1 MPFKIV
7 VLIKQVPDT
16 KNITAKAM
24 NDDGTVNRSAL
35 PAIFNPED
43 LNALEMALQVR
54 ERHGGHVTVVSMG
67 PPSAAAAMRE
77 VLMRGA
83 DAVALLSDRA
93 FAVADTLATAYALS
107 CAIQRIGEPDLIFCG
122 RQAIDGDTAQVGPQ
136 LAGALDVPQVTYASE
151 ILDLAPGSIRVRR
164 LIEGGYEVVE
174 CRLPALLT
182 VVGEANEP
190 RPRRAK
196 LAAQFKRAR
205 SPLEVR
211 EKVAFQLDPEKG
223 KPAPA
228 LLAERADPI
237 IADLERQGLL
247 IPVWAPADIA
257 ADVSRCGA
265 AGSPTKVKNIES
277 IVLVASD
284 HKTIAPTKEG
294 VAALMHELVEDHVL
308 D

>member
-1 MPFKIV
+1 MPFKMV
-7 VLIKQVPDT
+7 VLVKQVPDT
-16 KNITAKAM
+16 KNITTKAM

-43 LNALEMALQVR
+43 LNALEMALGVR
-54 ERHGGHVTVVSMG
+54 DRHGGHVTVVSMG
-67 PPSAAAAMRE
+67 PPSAAAVMRE
-77 VLMRGA
+77 ALMRGA

-93 FAVADTLATAYALS
+93 FAVADTLATAYALA
-107 CAIQRIGEPDLIFCG
+107 CAIRRIGDFDLLFCG

-151 ILDLAPGSIRVRR
+151 ILDLAPERIRVRR
-164 LIEGGYEVVE
+164 LIEGGYEVVD

-196 LAAQFKRAR
+196 LVAQFKRAR

-211 EKVAFQLDPEKG
+211 EKVAFELDPDKG
-223 KPAPA
+223 KPAPD
-228 LLAERADPI
+228 LLAERAAPI
-237 IADLERQGLL
+237 LADLEAQGLL
-247 IPVWAPADIA
+247 IPVWTPADIE

-277 IVLVASD
+277 IVLVATE
-284 HKTIAPTKEG
+284 HKRVEPTTEG
-294 VAALMHELVEDHVL
+294 IAALMHELAEDHVL

>member
-1 MPFKIV
+1 MPYEMV

-43 LNALEMALQVR
+43 LNALEMALGVR
-54 ERHGGHVTVVSMG
+54 DAHGGHVTIVSMG

-77 VLMRGA
+77 ALMRGA

-107 CAIQRIGEPDLIFCG
+107 CAIRRIGEFDLLFCG

-136 LAGALDVPQVTYASE
+136 LAGALDVPQITYARE
-151 ILDLAPGSIRVRR
+151 ILHLAPGRICVRR
-164 LIEGGYEVVE
+164 LIEGGTEVVE
-174 CRLPALLT
+174 APLPCLLT

-205 SPLEVR
+205 TRIEVR
-211 EKVAFQLDPEKG
+211 EAAAFQLDPEKG
-223 KPAPA
+223 KPDPA
-228 LLAERADPI
+228 LLAERVNPI
-237 IADLERQGLL
+237 LADLERHGLL
-247 IPVWAPADIA
+247 IPVWAPADVA
-257 ADVSRCGA
+257 ADPSRCGA
-265 AGSPTKVKNIES
+265 AGSPTKVKTIES
-277 IVLVASD
+277 VVLVASE
-284 HKTIAPTKEG
+284 HKKVEPTKEAVG
-294 VAALMHELVEDHVL
+294 ALIHELAEEHVF

>member
-1 MPFKIV
+1 MPFKMV
-7 VLIKQVPDT
+7 VFIKQVPDT

-24 NDDGTVNRSAL
+24 NDDGTVNRAAL

-54 ERHGGHVTVVSMG
+54 ERHGGRITAVSMG

-77 VLMRGA
+77 ALMRGA
-83 DAVALLSDRA
+83 DAAALLSDRA
-93 FAVADTLATAYALS
+93 FAVADTLATAYALA
-107 CAIQRIGEPDLIFCG
+107 CAVRRIGQFDILFCG

-136 LAGALDVPQVTYASE
+136 LAGALGIPQLTYASE
-151 ILDLAPGSIRVRR
+151 ILALTPERIRVRR
-164 LIEGGYEVVE
+164 LIEGGYEIVE
-174 CRLPALLT
+174 SPLPCLLT

-205 SPLEVR
+205 TPLEVR
-211 EKVAFQLDPEKG
+211 ERVAFELDPERG
-223 KPAPA
+223 KPDPA
-228 LLAERADPI
+228 LLAERANPI

-247 IPVWAPADIA
+247 IPVWTPADVG
-257 ADVSRCGA
+257 ADPARCGA

-277 IVLVASD
+277 IVLVASE
-284 HKTIAPTKEG
+284 HKRIEPTKEG
-294 VAALMHELVEDHVL
+294 LAALMHELVEDHVL